1 MMRPIFFQKNY
12 WKLLVLPF
20 ILFFLQSYA
29 QKKDS
34 LVSGSPNIIF
44 LQGETLIYSAD
55 ESFNLQINEGK
66 IIVKN
71 SSTKYD
77 ENAGKQILIISNSV
91 AHPSTNRDSDSHLK
105 QLDKQVNHNNLAETR
120 KIIAKYK
127 EELKNYIPRNFES
140 HHSEESFSTLNHKA
154 QYYLLPGVNL
164 KKKIKKF
171 DLNSFSFHHLFYF
184 LIFLI
189 LFAYFN
195 KQAFISCYSKAF
207 KIRPPPVF
215 S

>member
-1 MMRPIFFQKNY
+1 M
-12 WKLLVLPF
+12 PF

-29 QKKDS
+29 QQKDS
-34 LVSGSPNIIF
+34 LVNVSPSIIY
-44 LQGETLIYSAD
+44 LKGETLIYSAD

-66 IIVKN
+66 TIVKN
-71 SSTKYD
+71 SSINYG
-77 ENAGKQILIISNSV
+77 ENSGKQILIISKPTV
-91 AHPSTNRDSDSHLK
+91 HPSTNRDSDLHFK
-105 QLDKQVNHNNLAETR
+105 QLNNQINQNSLAKTR

-127 EELKNYIPRNFES
+127 EELKNHILREYES
-140 HHSEESFSTLNHKA
+140 HHSEQNFTTLNHKA
-154 QYYLLPGVNL
+154 QYYLLPEVNS

-171 DLNSFSFHHLFYF
+171 DLNLFSFHHLFYF

-195 KQAFISCYSKAF
+195 NQAFISCYSKAF